1 MNSKETDGFQAELAA
16 LRARVAELEH
26 LEKKHR
32 TAGETLQ
39 ESEDTFRALFN
50 GAHDAI
56 FIHDFTGKF
65 IEVNHAACERLGYE
79 RNELLSMTPF
89 DIDAPPHAPH
99 VKKRIEQIEQKGHLF
114 FETAHI
120 TKGGREI
127 PIELSSS
134 IIEFRGKP
142 AVLSIARDIT
152 DRKDTERLLHES
164 KEKYHNL
171 FHHSNDAIFV
181 HDLDGN
187 IIDVNKRALDFFGYD
202 EPEVFSLSIS
212 GLHPAYAREKSKW
225 AFEKISRD
233 GHANFEIDFTR
244 KNGEIFPAEV
254 SSNML
259 EIGGHPVIQKVIR
272 DITERKNEEH
282 RIRES
287 EEKFRTLAEKLPNMV
302 FINKNGRVVYANE
315 RCSDLTGYT
324 REEFYSP
331 DFDFRSLIAR
341 DSLTMIEANFK
352 KHLLGKEVNP
362 IEYGI
367 ITKGGVRK
375 DVYIT
380 TKLITYESEQAILGI
395 ITDLTERK
403 DLERRLGQSQKMEAI
418 GQLAGGIAH
427 DFNNLLIGIMGYSDL
442 ILSQLGTDDPLR
454 NDALEIRKAA
464 DRAASLTRK
473 LLVFGS
479 REMLQRKTVDL
490 GDILGGLHRMLE
502 RLIGE
507 DIELTAELD
516 PELKTVNA
524 DPAQLEVSF
533 INLVANARDAM
544 PEGGKLKI
552 KIENTPMDEAACNT
566 IIGAEPGDYVRVTV
580 QDTGVGIAPDVIDR
594 IFEPFYTTKKEM
606 NGTGMGL
613 ATVYGCIKQHGGCI
627 NVNSTPGRGSTFEI
641 YLPATAENLQE
652 EENSDV
658 SLTELRGNGECIL
671 LVEDEGRVRNFASR
685 VLRENG
691 YRVFEAR
698 NAEEGMEILQRER
711 DNIDIL
717 FSDVVLPG
725 KSGIRLVEKIKSI
738 MPDLKVIMSSGYTG
752 QKSHWDVIREHEYRF
767 IMKPYSV
774 MSLLSAIK
782 ETLATG

>member
-1 MNSKETDGFQAELAA
+1 MNSKETKGFQAELAA

-26 LEKKHR
+26 LEEKHR
-32 TAGETLQ
+32 TAGETLL
-39 ESEDTFRALFN
+39 ESKDTFQALFN
-50 GAHDAI
+50 SAHDAI

-79 RNELLSMTPF
+79 RDELLGMTPF
-89 DIDAPPHAPH
+89 DIDAPPYAPQ
-99 VKKRIEQIEQKGHLF
+99 VKKRIEEIEQKGHLF

-134 IIEFRGKP
+134 IIEFRGNP
-142 AVLSIARDIT
+142 AILSIARDIT
-152 DRKDTERLLHES
+152 ERKDAERLLHES
-164 KEKYHNL
+164 KEKYRNL

-187 IIDVNKRALDFFGYD
+187 IVDVNRRALDFFGYD
-202 EPEVFSLSIS
+202 EPEIFSLNIS

-225 AFEKISRD
+225 AFERISRD
-233 GHANFEIDFTR
+233 GHVSFEIDFTR

-254 SSNML
+254 SSNIL
-259 EIGGHPVIQKVIR
+259 EIGGKKVIQKVIR

-282 RIRES
+282 RLRES

-302 FINKNGRVVYANE
+302 FINKGGRVVYTNE
-315 RCSDLTGYT
+315 RCSEVTGYT
-324 REEFYSP
+324 REEFYSS
-331 DFDFRSLIAR
+331 DFDFRSLVAR
-341 DSLTMIEANFK
+341 DSLAMIEANFK
-352 KHLLGKEVNP
+352 KHMLGEEVNP

-367 ITKGGVRK
+367 IMKGGGRK

-380 TKLITYESEQAILGI
+380 TKLITYEGEQAILGI

-427 DFNNLLIGIMGYSDL
+427 DFNNLLIGIMGYGDL
-442 ILSQLGTDDPLR
+442 MLSQLGPDDPLR
-454 NDALEIRKAA
+454 SDALEIRKAA

-479 REMLQRKTVDL
+479 REMLQKKTVDL
-490 GDILGGLHRMLE
+490 GSILGGLHRMLE
-502 RLIGE
+502 RIIGE

-516 PELKTVNA
+516 PELKPVKG
-524 DPAQLEVSF
+524 DPAQLEVSI

-544 PEGGKLKI
+544 SEGGKLTI
-552 KIENTPMDEAACNT
+552 KMENTSMDAAACNA
-566 IIGAEPGDYVRVTV
+566 IIGATPGDYVRVTV
-580 QDTGVGIAPDVIDR
+580 QDTGVGIDPDAIDR
-594 IFEPFYTTKKEM
+594 IFEPFYTTKREM

-627 NVNSTPGRGSTFEI
+627 NVNSAPGRGSTFEI
-641 YLPATAENLQE
+641 YLPATTDSPGVE
-652 EENSDV
+652 ETVEINV
-658 SLTELRGNGECIL
+658 NELRGNGECIL
-671 LVEDEGRVRNFASR
+671 LVEDEGRVRNFSSR

-691 YRVFEAR
+691 YSVFEAR
-698 NAEEGMEILQRER
+698 NAEEGLEILQRER
-711 DNIDIL
+711 DSIDIL

-725 KSGIRLVEKIKSI
+725 KTGIRLVEEIKSI
-738 MPDLKVIMSSGYTG
+738 MPDLKVLMSSGYTG
-752 QKSHWDVIREHEYRF
+752 QKSHWDVIRERGYRF
-767 IMKPYSV
+767 IIKPYSLV
-774 MSLLSAIK
+774 GLLSAIK
-782 ETLATG
+782 ETLDGG